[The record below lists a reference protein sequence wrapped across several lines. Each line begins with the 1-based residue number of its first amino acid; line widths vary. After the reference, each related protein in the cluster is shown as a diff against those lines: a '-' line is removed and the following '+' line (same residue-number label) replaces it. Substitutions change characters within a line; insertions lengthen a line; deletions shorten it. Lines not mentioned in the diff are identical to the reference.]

1 MHHIWLCENE
11 WKFIFNENEN
21 LGDWDR
27 VASRKTRSFPL
38 VLNMRFAMC

>member
-1 MHHIWLCENE
+1 MNHIWLCENA

-21 LGDWDR
+21 LGDWGE
-27 VASRKTRSFPL
+27 SLLEKCSFAL